1 MRHQAV
7 AVDEKLIALGF
18 AAEDRMIVDDQTVL
32 PFACQLLEDQRSGQT
47 ADAASDDYTVA
58 GLSRVDNVRG
68 ESFEFAVPNAVPGLH
83 HSHRVAVGCRVV
95 ANAPVASP
103 LILGRAR
110 ACLLRQQFRG

>member
-18 AAEDRMIVDDQTVL
+18 TAEDRMIVHDQTVL
-32 PFACQLLEDQRSGQT
+32 PFARQLLEDQRSGQT
-47 ADAASDDYTVA
+47 ADTATDDYTVA

-83 HSHRVAVGCRVV
+83 YGHGVAIGCRVV
-95 ANAPVASP
+95 ANARVATPV
-103 LILGRAR
+103 ILGRAR
-110 ACLLRQQFRG
+110 DCLLRQQLRG